1 MGSVDFMGKT
11 TENEVG
17 VRFFFF
23 LSLNYLYIYAS
34 GLEVITVII

>member
-17 VRFFFF
+17 VRFFF
-23 LSLNYLYIYAS
+23 LSLLIINICIYIFL
-34 GLEVITVII
+34 G